1 MLYSSSYEMLDEIR
15 QGFLYEKIFRKI
27 LNNFSEILN
36 FKDIILY
43 VMDSNV
49 RGLKPL
55 IGIGKY
61 IDVSSYENY
70 PFSAIENVSSFIS
83 IDFSGS
89 RIGALYFEENV
100 EFDEKVNSNLMLTLT
115 LFLNSFI
122 MYRETS
128 AKINKLGTLYEIA
141 KFTDYLVNPS
151 NALYSIID
159 IVKSI
164 VNYDTCGVYLFE
176 NHDLKLR
183 YFHGVVPEVTLIQKN
198 SFFDDVI
205 KNKKTVLSHYKK
217 FKSFIVIPLMLSEK
231 VIGAVTVGSYSSYEY
246 NFDDTVALQIVV
258 TQLSSMDS
266 MFNSL
271 LSVKSVTN
279 NIVNSINQGIITV
292 DLEKKVNLFNHYAR
306 TIFPELKK
314 TEELHISALFQLEH
328 PMRKCIENTLEKGMI
343 YEKERVK
350 AGNFVYELNSFVL
363 KNDSQYIM
371 GAGVIFR
378 DISEEVKI
386 EEKLKFKDRISTI
399 GELSASISH
408 EIKNPL
414 AGIKMV
420 SQLLMNEIPQDN
432 FSNKEYVIVILEE
445 VERLDKLVN
454 ELLNFGKHSN
464 QVFEKFDLKDT
475 FKSVLFLLHK
485 DLSTSNIQLKHSFDS
500 EDNMFFG
507 DSMQF
512 KQLFLNL
519 IKNGMIALNKT
530 NKDQKIISVK
540 IHKKESNISICV
552 RDNGTGIKKSN
563 IENIFDLF
571 FTTNKEGSGLG
582 LPVVEKIVKAH
593 NGEIKVS
600 SEFGEYTEI
609 CIYLPIIF

>member
-1 MLYSSSYEMLDEIR
+1 
-15 QGFLYEKIFRKI
+15 
-27 LNNFSEILN
+27 
-36 FKDIILY
+36 
-43 VMDSNV
+43 
-49 RGLKPL
+49 
-55 IGIGKY
+55 
-61 IDVSSYENY
+61 
-70 PFSAIENVSSFIS
+70 
-83 IDFSGS
+83 
-89 RIGALYFEENV
+89 
-100 EFDEKVNSNLMLTLT
+100 
-115 LFLNSFI
+115 

-164 VNYDTCGVYLFE
+164 VNYDSCGVYLFE
-176 NHDLKLR
+176 NQELKIK
-183 YFHGVVPEVTLIQKN
+183 YFHGVVPDTILSPKN
-198 SFFDDVI
+198 SFFEDVV
-205 KNKKTVLSHYKK
+205 NKKKT
-217 FKSFIVIPLMLSEK
+217 FIVIPLMLSEK
-231 VIGAVTVGSYSSYEY
+231 VIGAVSVGSYSSYEY

-258 TQLSSMDS
+258 AQLSSMDS

-292 DLEKKVNLFNHYAR
+292 DIKKKVNLFNHYAR
-306 TIFPELKK
+306 TIFSELKK
-314 TEELHISALFQLEH
+314 TEDFHISALFTDDH
-328 PMRKCIENTLEKGMI
+328 PVRICIENTLEKGMI
-343 YEKERVK
+343 YEKERLK
-350 AGNFVYELNSFVL
+350 TGNSIYELNSFVL

-386 EEKLKFKDRISTI
+386 EERLKFKDRISTI

-420 SQLLMNEIPQDN
+420 SQLLIGEIPEDH
-432 FSNKEYVIVILEE
+432 FSKREYVFVILEE

-464 QVFEKFDLKDT
+464 QVFEDFDIKEA

-485 DLSTSNIQLKHSFDS
+485 DLSTNNIQLKENFECD
-500 EDNMFFG
+500 DYRFFG

-519 IKNGMIALNKT
+519 IKNSMIALNKK
-530 NKDQKIISVK
+530 NNEEKIIK
-540 IHKKESNISICV
+540 IDVIRNCDDMTICV
-552 RDNGTGIKKSN
+552 WDNGTGIRKDDVK
-563 IENIFDLF
+563 NIFDLF

-593 NGEIKVS
+593 NGEIKVNS
-600 SEFGEYTEI
+600 NYGEFTEI
-609 CIYLPIIF
+609 CLVFPFNRNI